1 MTTDDLVQTLD
12 ETPEYRLQLMEI
24 LAQAEQPDGLLH
36 PSNLGHLQPDIDEA
50 TPQALEYTYS
60 TQQFLNDLLCKF
72 EFLHQNFLYW

>member
-12 ETPEYRLQLMEI
+12 ETPEYRLQLMDI

-36 PSNLGHLQPDIDEA
+36 ASNLEHLQPDIEEA

-72 EFLHQNFLYW
+72 EFLHQNFIYW